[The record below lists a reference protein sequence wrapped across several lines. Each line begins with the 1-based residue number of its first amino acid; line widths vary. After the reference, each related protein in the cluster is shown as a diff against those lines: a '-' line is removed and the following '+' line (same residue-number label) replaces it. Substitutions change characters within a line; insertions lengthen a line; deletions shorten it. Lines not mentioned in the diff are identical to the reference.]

1 MNRYLRNIEY
11 LCRKN
16 NIDQTSLADEIK
28 IDFTDLRRPTPE
40 DLIKIADY
48 FNLSIDILIR
58 KDLQKINQ
66 IKSKNIKLLLMDVDG
81 VLTDAGIYYT
91 ENGDEV
97 KKFNARDGLA
107 IKKLSSSG
115 IMTGII
121 SHAITDN
128 IIKKRAEVLAIT
140 KFIVTNQP
148 KLQILENW
156 IKELNITVDEVA
168 YIGDDLNDEDI
179 MKTVGISACPND
191 ALPQIKKISTII
203 LDTKGGQGCVREFID
218 NYLL

>member
-1 MNRYLRNIEY
+1 MNRYYRNIEY

-16 NIDQTSLADEIK
+16 KIDQTSLADEIK
-28 IDFTDLRRPTPE
+28 IDFTDLRRPTPD

-48 FNLSIDILIR
+48 FSLSIDVLL
-58 KDLQKINQ
+58 KSDLQKINE
-66 IKSKNIKLLLMDVDG
+66 IKTKKIKLLVTDVDG

-91 ENGDEV
+91 ENGDEI
-97 KKFNARDGLA
+97 KKFNSRDGLA
-107 IKKLSSSG
+107 MKKLPANG

-128 IIKKRAEVLAIT
+128 IIKKRAEILNVT
-140 KFIVTNQP
+140 KYIVSKEP

-156 IKELNITVDEVA
+156 LKQLSLSFSEVA
-168 YIGDDLNDEDI
+168 YIGDDINDEEV
-179 MKTVGISACPND
+179 MKAVAVSACPQD
-191 ALPQIKKISTII
+191 ALPQIKKIATVI
-203 LDTKGGQGCVREFID
+203 LDTNGGQGCVREFID